1 MAVLVVRAD
10 RVVSVVRGETVG
22 LVPEIDTLAS
32 KIFPTDAPRYNLDS
46 ISFSPLMPLDTIWIV
61 YCKIKPLTAHLK
73 TCLKL
78 CLDKTFSLEY
88 NEDGNIISLQT
99 FDGLGIV
106 YNKLTVIFCGGL
118 ND

>member
-1 MAVLVVRAD
+1 MVGLAVREDMVGL
-10 RVVSVVRGETVG
+10 VVRGETVG

-32 KIFPTDAPRYNLDS
+32 KIFPTDASRYNLDS
-46 ISFSPLMPLDTIWIV
+46 ISFSPLMPLDTIWTV
-61 YCKIKPLTAHLK
+61 YREIKPLTAHLK
-73 TCLKL
+73 TCLML
-78 CLDKTFSLEY
+78 CLDKTFPLEY
-88 NEDGNIISLQT
+88 NEGGNIISLQT